1 MHTIGLL
8 KLCPEGFDESAP
20 SVVEACGRNSKAA
33 LEASPEQGT
42 AHDVHLCPGQPSI
55 GLYGRIELQ
64 PEVSWHSVAKLIKH
78 PAQRWRLAL
87 IKLKAVWAAA
97 ASKPWSVAAKPATK
111 LLRSRFKAFALSRRR
126 AALHAAAFAGERP
139 MLAAL
144 EPQRLLDGNGDGL
157 WCRFNDN
164 RMRHDVIEQGHL
176 SYCNS
181 THGPPGHTKQL
192 ETSP

>member
-1 MHTIGLL
+1 MHTMGLL

-78 PAQRWRLAL
+78 PSQRWRLAL

-97 ASKPWSVAAKPATK
+97 ASKPWSVVAQPATK
-111 LLRSRFKAFALSRRR
+111 QPARQRRTRHTNASRQCTLGTEQEPLRPGKA
-126 AALHAAAFAGERP
+126 EVP
-139 MLAAL
+139 
-144 EPQRLLDGNGDGL
+144 
-157 WCRFNDN
+157 
-164 RMRHDVIEQGHL
+164 
-176 SYCNS
+176 
-181 THGPPGHTKQL
+181 
-192 ETSP
+192 

>member
-55 GLYGRIELQ
+55 GLYGRIKLQ

-97 ASKPWSVAAKPATK
+97 AWKRSSSNCRKVASKPLQSLRFEPAARSAPCGN
-111 LLRSRFKAFALSRRR
+111 LRR
-126 AALHAAAFAGERP
+126 GE
-139 MLAAL
+139 AHVGSFGTTTTTGW
-144 EPQRLLDGNGDGL
+144 Q
-157 WCRFNDN
+157 W
-164 RMRHDVIEQGHL
+164 
-176 SYCNS
+176 
-181 THGPPGHTKQL
+181 
-192 ETSP
+192 